1 MPDIHWIFEG
11 KGLEFCFDEE
21 ILTAIFFQFIAED
34 AWNVGSWSGPLI
46 DGFVAPDIT
55 PEQADATFGEP
66 EAIGCGS
73 PTWRRYEIG
82 DHFIHFDFRE
92 EGLHMITLLLETPL
106 SPGKPPTRR
115 QLCTSALVS
124 TRISV
129 ACMQQPWNTGSAP
142 LKAPPIREGHS

>member
-1 MPDIHWIFEG
+1 MASALTGPIAAFNEIIGCTVDDPKVSQIARDVSATYTVWEDEELPDIHWIFEG
-11 KGLEFCFDEE
+11 KGLEFCFTDE

-34 AWNVGSWSGPLI
+34 GWNVGSWSGPLI

-55 PEQADATFGEP
+55 PERADATFGEP

-92 EGLHMITLLLETPL
+92 EGLHMITLLLETP
-106 SPGKPPTRR
+106 
-115 QLCTSALVS
+115 
-124 TRISV
+124 
-129 ACMQQPWNTGSAP
+129 
-142 LKAPPIREGHS
+142 